1 MSSEINIVA
10 LPRTPRAVMRFL
22 KVSYGIYRDDPNWVA
37 PLLMDQKKVF
47 TDENPLFEHAEMQL
61 WVAVLFM
68 AIAFGAGVLV
78 HAMAAPQPSSPPVVS
93 TVGDGGAT
101 GGVFAPPLSDDQ
113 VSAGLPAGHPDIA
126 GGSKQTDDGNDGKAG
141 KGAGDE
147 TDKEGSS
154 P

>member
-1 MSSEINIVA
+1 MTTTTQDRPRNERRARGPAKGPEGLASA
-10 LPRTPRAVMRFL
+10 LRVE
-22 KVSYGIYRDDPNWVA
+22 V
-37 PLLMDQKKVF
+37 
-47 TDENPLFEHAEMQL
+47 QL

-126 GGSKQTDDGNDGKAG
+126 GGSEQTDDGNDGKAG
-141 KGAGDE
+141 KGAEDE
-147 TDKEGSS
+147 AAQEGSS

>member
-1 MSSEINIVA
+1 MTTTTTQDR
-10 LPRTPRAVMRFL
+10 PRTERRGKGPEGLASALRVE
-22 KVSYGIYRDDPNWVA
+22 V
-37 PLLMDQKKVF
+37 
-47 TDENPLFEHAEMQL
+47 QL

-78 HAMAAPQPSSPPVVS
+78 HTMAAPQPSSPPVVS

-113 VSAGLPAGHPDIA
+113 VSAGLPAGHPDIG
-126 GGSKQTDDGNDGKAG
+126 GGSEQTDDGNDGKAG

-147 TDKEGSS
+147 TNQEGSS

>member
-1 MSSEINIVA
+1 MTTTTQDRPRNERRARGPAKAPEGLASA
-10 LPRTPRAVMRFL
+10 LRVE
-22 KVSYGIYRDDPNWVA
+22 V
-37 PLLMDQKKVF
+37 
-47 TDENPLFEHAEMQL
+47 QL

-126 GGSKQTDDGNDGKAG
+126 GGSEQTDDGNDGKAG
-141 KGAGDE
+141 KGAEDE
-147 TDKEGSS
+147 AAQEGSS